1 VEFEY
6 AEPLMVDSPDMLLF
20 DDVFTLIVSM
30 GLFRIVEL
38 LVVLNAGDFGF
49 KGLLSGIGGHDCP
62 FSVDNSWCSRDV
74 DIIEYCL

>member
-1 VEFEY
+1 MYRF
-6 AEPLMVDSPDMLLF
+6 L
-20 DDVFTLIVSM
+20 FTLHITDKCVWNYKVIPLPYSNGYM
-30 GLFRIVEL
+30 WLK

-74 DIIEYCL
+74 DIIKYCLW